1 MIDVDTLARGD
12 GSGISEPRRVVVR
25 DEQAWR
31 RLWVEHAGAAEA
43 PPAVDFSS
51 RMVAAVF
58 AGDRPTPGYTVDI
71 KGARQDASALAL
83 VVGESR
89 PAQGMLAAQII
100 VTPFHIVT
108 LPRFDGPV
116 SFTQAP

>member
-1 MIDVDTLARGD
+1 MSDVATIAQGD

-31 RLWVEHAGAAEA
+31 DLWVEHAGPGQA

-58 AGDRPTPGYTVDI
+58 AGDRPTPGYTVEI
-71 KGARQDASALAL
+71 AGARQDASALAL
-83 VVGESR
+83 VVTESR
-89 PAQGMLAAQII
+89 PAQGMLAAQMI

-116 SFTQAP
+116 SFT